1 MKVTE
6 KMPAIINSTPHDKK
20 RPYMMG
26 QSIFKE
32 YMSSEGKLS
41 ILKISIRTLGL
52 EMAVFI
58 SDLAER
64 DYQFQQEYKNYDG
77 WFFSTKNERSLEL
90 GLSIR
95 TLERLMSLAIN
106 KEFIE
111 VKMKGMPAKQ
121 HIKINYEFLAHY
133 IETMDQRGLSD
144 VR

>member
-6 KMPAIINSTPHDKK
+6 RMPAIINPTPYDKK

-41 ILKISIRTLGL
+41 ILKISVRTLGL

-64 DYQFQQEYKNYDG
+64 DYQFQQEYENYGG

-121 HIKINYEFLAHY
+121 YIKINYEFLAHY